1 MLEADAALC
10 ALQRRV
16 ATSRYLN
23 PTNEPELRAAFA
35 ARKPLRPNYL
45 PASWADEHLRA
56 LDRIRAPADH
66 PLGAVLRRAV
76 VETRLWTLAL
86 RDRTPA
92 AFDAWG
98 DAEGLRGAVDAPEPP
113 AFPVRAVDSGR
124 VGAAELARHLGEAL
138 GRRGYRRWRVEL
150 DPVMTARVL
159 VDAPSTVVRVNTRA
173 TCTPTELRALEAH
186 EIDVHVARAEAGAR
200 QPLKL
205 FAHGLPGCLATEE
218 GLALHA
224 EAEVAG
230 LPEGVGTR
238 LRLVALA
245 AERAR
250 DLGFTDLVRELAPA
264 AGTSAAFGM
273 ALRVKRGLA
282 QPEAPGA
289 YGKDRAYWLG
299 LCRVSA
305 YLRGGGRRER
315 LMVGKVGLDTPVDDW
330 VREGWI
336 SLPG

>member
-1 MLEADAALC
+1 MLEADTALC

-35 ARKPLRPNYL
+35 AKKVLRPNYL

-66 PLGAVLRRAV
+66 PLGVVVRQAV

-92 AFDAWG
+92 AFDQWG
-98 DAEGLRGAVDAPEPP
+98 EAAGLTGPVDAPSPD
-113 AFPVRAVDSGR
+113 AFPVRAPDSGR
-124 VGAAELARHLGEAL
+124 VGASELARHLGEAL
-138 GRRGYRRWRVEL
+138 GRRGFRRWRVEI

-159 VDAPSTVVRVNTRA
+159 VDAPSLVVRVNTRA

-205 FAHGLPGCLATEE
+205 FAHGLPGSLPAEE

-224 EAEVAG
+224 EAEAAG
-230 LPEGVGTR
+230 LPEGVEAR

-250 DLGFTDLVRELAPA
+250 DIGFTELVRELAPA
-264 AGTSAAFGM
+264 AGASGAFGV

-289 YGKDRAYWLG
+289 YGKDRVYWLG
-299 LCRVSA
+299 LCRVNA
-305 YLRGGGRRER
+305 YLRGGGRRDR

-330 VREGWI
+330 AREGWI
-336 SLPG
+336 SLSG